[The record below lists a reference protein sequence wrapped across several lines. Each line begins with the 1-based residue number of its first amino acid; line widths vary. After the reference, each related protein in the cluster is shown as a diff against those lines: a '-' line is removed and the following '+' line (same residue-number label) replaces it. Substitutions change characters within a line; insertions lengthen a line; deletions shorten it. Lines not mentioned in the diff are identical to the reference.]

1 MLVHAHAHMFGRD
14 VKARTRWEGEG
25 IRLPLS
31 PQAGSCENSDMSL
44 PGSAPQPA
52 LCAHLLCALQA
63 ISCASSTASS
73 SLLCRV
79 YTAAST
85 QEDIYR
91 REGLLAAER
100 IMSGFPA
107 SILAYGTASSGKTHT
122 LYGQRETPGVG
133 PQCVA
138 ALLKMVQEAQLA
150 DKSRPMLQVSYCE
163 LYQNQVFDLLAGKNP
178 VGGPGGDINTA
189 PQTFAKVGISSTDE
203 LWDLILRLRE
213 ERAEQRKEAPAHADR
228 ASRSHTLMTVYV
240 TDLIGEE
247 EASADGASPAGGA
260 RLTLVDLAGNDDSR
274 KGGAS
279 QQSRAPEPASV
290 QHTLMA
296 LGRALAALHLKSGPV
311 PLHESKL
318 TQLMGDAFVEGSL
331 TTLITCI
338 APHPKYYHDTS
349 SSLDFAAHAGGQYEG
364 TAMARSCK
372 QADPMPRSQ
381 RPGTSSCVEA
391 SKRGGGASRSSFA
404 AMMAPPPML
413 HPNPALCGALP
424 MHMGVMRAA
433 PPPHWME
440 GLRHPEAYQQH
451 SAEAAAVAGSTMS
464 TPMAQMCQPLPP
476 AAYSGAA
483 RKDKAGIPLGASAA
497 VSKKRKT
504 AEGAYGS
511 GEASFGLKTKEPP
524 AKTVKYAGHP
534 GDEPLMAHG
543 VATLA

>member
-1 MLVHAHAHMFGRD
+1 
-14 VKARTRWEGEG
+14 VKARTRWKGEG
-25 IRLPLS
+25 IWLS
-31 PQAGSCENSDMSL
+31 LSSQAGSCENSDMSL
-44 PGSAPQPA
+44 PGPAPHPA
-52 LCAHLLCALQA
+52 LCAH
-63 ISCASSTASS
+63 SFCASSSS
-73 SLLCRV
+73 SSASFSFVCRV

-100 IMSGFPA
+100 IMSGLPA

-122 LYGQRETPGVG
+122 LYGQRENPGVG

-163 LYQNQVFDLLAGKNP
+163 LYQSQVFDLLSGKNQVP

-189 PQTFAKVGISSTDE
+189 PQTFAKVGINSTDE

-240 TDLIGEE
+240 THLFGEE
-247 EASADGASPAGGA
+247 EVSADGASPAGGA

-290 QHTLMA
+290 QHALMA
-296 LGRALAALHLKSGPV
+296 LGRSLAALHLKSGPA

-318 TQLMGDAFVEGSL
+318 TQLLGDAFVEGSL

-364 TAMARSCK
+364 TTMARNCK
-372 QADPMPRSQ
+372 QADPMARSQ
-381 RPGTSSCVEA
+381 RPGTSSCVEP

-413 HPNPALCGALP
+413 HPHPALCGALP
-424 MHMGVMRAA
+424 MHMGVMPAA

-440 GLRHPEAYQQH
+440 GLHHPEAYQQH
-451 SAEAAAVAGSTMS
+451 SAEAAAVACSTMS
-464 TPMAQMCQPLPP
+464 APTAQQPRSPKLPP
-476 AAYSGAA
+476 AAYSGAG
-483 RKDKAGIPLGASAA
+483 RKDKVGIPLGASAA
-497 VSKKRKT
+497 ASKKRKT
-504 AEGAYGS
+504 AESANGS
-511 GEASFGLKTKEPP
+511 GEASLGLKTKEPP

-534 GDEPLMAHG
+534 GDEPSIPDC
-543 VATLA
+543 VANLA